1 MLKHFTFFHTTIVGF
16 LVLFGILTVLPARAE
31 VSVEASLSHHS
42 FPVDRAAQLSITI
55 RGNSSS
61 ATIQLPDVKNVTFHN
76 RGQSSQVNMING
88 NYSSSLT
95 KNYLVQAA
103 KPGKYTIAPIRVNDG
118 GKTFSTEAINFEAT
132 PAGTKASSGTSNGKT
147 TLNDIAFIRIEQ
159 SGNHF
164 TGEMVPVII
173 KAYFSEQYRFSL
185 IEHER
190 PVLRGD
196 GVVMSPLPEKPD
208 QTRESLDGSQYNVIS
223 WKTALSGV
231 KTGKHPL
238 SFTLNSSLLIARQR
252 RSLSPFGGS
261 SLFDDSLF
269 NNFLGGYQRKPIT
282 LTSGEL
288 SFNVIPIPSEN
299 QPADFSGAIGDF
311 TMQVKVTPVEVEI
324 GEPLTLTI
332 DISGKGNFDRVNTPS
347 FPKSPQ
353 WKTYA
358 PTADFTKQGN
368 IFSGTKKF
376 EQAVIAKTDTVRN
389 IPSLSFSFFNPH
401 KRKFIT
407 INSGEIPIEVKHSNQ
422 PVPVQKQPVVSV
434 PQHQQQIKTA
444 TSPPVAKISGLA
456 PIHLKTGSFHQKIVP
471 LFQKSWF
478 IALSLLCFLVL
489 IALIFLRIR
498 LSNISKNPEIREK
511 QLALQLLTKDL
522 HSVEQAEASG
532 DSLAFLMACRT
543 TIQNMLGFI
552 WQTEP
557 TAISLADIRDR
568 LQSNSGL
575 ITLFEAAGQAAYGG
589 ETLSDKQMQKYS
601 TTLKTELENLL

>member
-1 MLKHFTFFHTTIVGF
+1 MIKRFTSFHTLLFGCV
-16 LVLFGILTVLPARAE
+16 VLFAMLAIVPARAE

-42 FPVDRAAQLSITI
+42 FPVNRAAQLSITI
-55 RGNSSS
+55 RGNSNS
-61 ATIQLPDVKNVTFHN
+61 ATIQLPDVKNITFHS
-76 RGQSSQVNMING
+76 RGQSTQVNMING
-88 NYSSSLT
+88 SYSSSLT
-95 KNYLVQAA
+95 RTYLVQAA
-103 KPGKYTIAPIRVNDG
+103 KAGKYTIPPIRVNDG
-118 GKTFSTEAINFEAT
+118 GKSFSTKAINFEVT
-132 PAGTKASSGTSNGKT
+132 PVGTQGNNSTGNEKT
-147 TLNDIAFIRIEQ
+147 TVNDIAFIRIEQ

-164 TGEMVPVII
+164 TGEMVPVTI
-173 KAYFSEQYRFSL
+173 KAYFSEKYRFSQ
-185 IEHER
+185 IDR
-190 PVLRGD
+190 PVLKGD
-196 GVVMSPLPEKPD
+196 GVVMSPLPEEPE
-208 QTRESLDGSQYNVIS
+208 QTRESLGGASYNVIS
-223 WKTALSGV
+223 WKTALSGI
-231 KTGKHPL
+231 KTGKHPI
-238 SFTLNSSLLIARQR
+238 SFTLDCSLLIAQQR

-261 SLFDDSLF
+261 SLFDDSF
-269 NNFLGGYQRKPIT
+269 FDNFLGGYQRKSIS

-288 SFNVIPIPSEN
+288 SFNVIPIPSEG

-311 TMQVKVTPVEVEI
+311 TMQVRVTPIKVEV

-332 DISGKGNFDRVNTPS
+332 DISGEGNFDRVNTPS
-347 FPKSPQ
+347 FPKSPL

-358 PTADFTKQGN
+358 PTTEFIRQGS

-389 IPSLSFSFFNPH
+389 IPSLSFTFFNPH
-401 KRKFIT
+401 KHKFIT
-407 INSGEIPIEVKHSNQ
+407 IDSGEIPIEVKRSNQ
-422 PVPVQKQPVVSV
+422 PVQKQPVVSV
-434 PQHQQQIKTA
+434 PQHQQQLKTA
-444 TSPPVAKISGLA
+444 ASPPVAEISGLA
-456 PIHLKTGSFHQKIVP
+456 PIHLKTGSFHQKIIP

-489 IALIFLRIR
+489 LALIFLRIR
-498 LSNISKNPEIREK
+498 LSNVSKKPEIREK

-568 LQSNSGL
+568 LQSDSGL
-575 ITLFEAAGQAAYGG
+575 ITIFEAAGQAAYGG
-589 ETLSDKQMQKYS
+589 ETLSDKQMQNYS